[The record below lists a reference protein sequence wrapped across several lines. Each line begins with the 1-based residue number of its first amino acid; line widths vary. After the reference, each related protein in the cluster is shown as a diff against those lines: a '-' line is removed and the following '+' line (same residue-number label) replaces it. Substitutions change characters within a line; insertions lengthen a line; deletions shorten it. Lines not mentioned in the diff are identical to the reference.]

1 MLIVTSEKTKPTSWA
16 RPIIPIL
23 IAATEAG
30 PHWNFPWFS
39 SIVTMML
46 SIVTMMLLIFA
57 TEAGPHWNSSFYG
70 PIHSGASQHNTDND
84 KNGDCDNI
92 YKKCLRWWFLLLD
105 FSCGVASIAWRAA
118 FQTNYEQWKNLPSSI
133 TSRQVRSRHKHIIPH
148 LSTKRPGWW

>member
-1 MLIVTSEKTKPTSWA
+1 MLYTDDDHDYAMLIVTSEKTKPTSWA

-30 PHWNFPWFS
+30 PHWNFPSFS
-39 SIVTMML
+39 

-92 YKKCLRWWFLLLD
+92 YKKWFLLLD

-118 FQTNYEQWKNLPSSI
+118 FQTNYEQWKTLPSSI

-148 LSTKRPGWW
+148 LSTN

>member
-1 MLIVTSEKTKPTSWA
+1 MLILTMTMIKRWCLSPQRRQSQHHGQDQSSPSWLPLL
-16 RPIIPIL
+16 RPDHIGTFL
-23 IAATEAG
+23 G
-30 PHWNFPWFS
+30 FPWFS
-39 SIVTMML
+39 

-92 YKKCLRWWFLLLD
+92 YKKWILLLD
-105 FSCGVASIAWRAA
+105 FSCGVASIAWRAD
-118 FQTNYEQWKNLPSSI
+118 FQTNYEQWENLPSSI

-148 LSTKRPGWW
+148 LSTN